1 MKKYYILLSIICTTI
16 LIIISGFSTRDS
28 KADFIE
34 IYRDSQYTIYS
45 SRESSSSA
53 WIKWQYPT
61 KKVKNKAGKYILTG
75 GKKKM
80 QLWKCD
86 CYGRNFD
93 VPNMIDYDKTGK
105 VTSSS
110 NFGSYDNPVVP
121 ESIGEL
127 IFEHICSNSDESFN
141 NYGYE
146 MDSAAAVID
155 SAASVTIEGAA
166 DASTYR

>member
-1 MKKYYILLSIICTTI
+1 MKKYYILFSIFCTTI
-16 LIIISGFSTRDS
+16 LLVITGFSTTKS
-28 KADFIE
+28 KADFVE
-34 IYRDSQYTIYS
+34 IYRDTQYTIYS
-45 SRESSSSA
+45 RRESSSSA

-61 KKVKNKAGKYILTG
+61 KKIKNKTGKYMITG

-93 VPNMIDYDKTGK
+93 VPNIIEYDRNGK
-105 VTSSS
+105 VISSS
-110 NFGSYDNPVVP
+110 NYGSYDNPVVP

-127 IFEHICSNSDESFN
+127 IFEHICSNNDESFN
-141 NYGYE
+141 NYDYE

-155 SAASVTIEGAA
+155 SAAAVSVDGAI